1 MISNVDGLLNHCPK
15 RLPLST
21 MSKAGHQGQ
30 LSIVRF
36 LSEEAFY
43 DHTTFTIAMEL
54 ALQSWGK

>member
-1 MISNVDGLLNHCPK
+1 
-15 RLPLST
+15 